1 MKTFLARLAIAG
13 AGEPD
18 SNSPAD
24 VAFEIYTAWLH
35 HVLALV
41 DQDRMQGYSGFTST
55 LTPRAQETFRTLS
68 AEDQKDRVFD
78 TLLNDTSALL
88 TFAEPLLTQ
97 TSNPQTVISELT
109 KYIRI
114 TPDGTPL

>member
-13 AGEPD
+13 AGEPS

-24 VAFEIYTAWLH
+24 AAFEIYTAWLH

-41 DQDRMQGYSGFTST
+41 DQDRMQGYSGFTSR
-55 LTPRAQETFRTLS
+55 LTSKAQETFRSLS

-78 TLLNDTSALL
+78 VLLNDTPALL

-97 TSNPQTVISELT
+97 APNSQAVISELT
-109 KYIRI
+109 RYIRI
-114 TPDGTPL
+114 TPDRTPL